1 MNYTFQELCKKED
14 YSSFQGENYYFDYLA
29 FGTIGKSRLL
39 EYVVQVLPSVSVEQS
54 IFLGGKPNISDMCF
68 CFFRRWFI

>member
-1 MNYTFQELCKKED
+1 MGGEREFLGVTHSSKINMESKSCMNYTFQELCKKED

-39 EYVVQVLPSVSVEQS
+39 EYVVQVLPSVSV
-54 IFLGGKPNISDMCF
+54 
-68 CFFRRWFI
+68 